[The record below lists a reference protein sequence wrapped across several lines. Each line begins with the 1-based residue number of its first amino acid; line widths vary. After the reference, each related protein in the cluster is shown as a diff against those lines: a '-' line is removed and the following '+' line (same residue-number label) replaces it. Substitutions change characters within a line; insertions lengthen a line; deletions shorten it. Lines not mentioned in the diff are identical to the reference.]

1 MTTELELHAEMAQRL
16 RLRHVGAH
24 LGQRDLGATACQ
36 QLGGGNAA
44 SRRSHDGHAFPLH
57 IKFTHRSFNV
67 VRLNNA
73 NTIPTITNRVMTLGS
88 LHPIS
93 SK

>member
-1 MTTELELHAEMAQRL
+1 MPAQLERDTQAPEPLGVAGVPPL
-16 RLRHVGAH
+16 VRH
-24 LGQRDLGATACQ
+24 
-36 QLGGGNAA
+36 
-44 SRRSHDGHAFPLH
+44 GHACTAADKQFGGRRPAAFGPGH
-57 IKFTHRSFNV
+57 RHPTARDAEGAHRSFSV

-73 NTIPTITNRVMTLGS
+73 NTTAAITNRVMTLGS

>member
-1 MTTELELHAEMAQRL
+1 MSF
-16 RLRHVGAH
+16 H
-24 LGQRDLGATACQ
+24 L
-36 QLGGGNAA
+36 
-44 SRRSHDGHAFPLH
+44 
-57 IKFTHRSFNV
+57 SFNV